1 MCVCVLIDCVGVRSS
16 HLFGVWRFSE
26 RNEPHLLQV
35 VNTKDVATCISI
47 RLASLRS
54 KVPEFWISN

>member
-1 MCVCVLIDCVGVRSS
+1 MCVCVLIDCVGVRSP
-16 HLFGVWRFSE
+16 HLCGVWRFSE

-47 RLASLRS
+47 R
-54 KVPEFWISN
+54 